1 LTADQYDEPMT
12 RVLVTG
18 GAGFIGSHTAKRL
31 KQSGLEP
38 VVLDDLSMGHEWAVK
53 FGPFVRGSVA
63 DSELVKHTI
72 REHEISAVIH
82 FAASTYVGESVQ
94 NPRKYVH
101 NNVFGTVS
109 LLDAM
114 LDAGVKR
121 IVFSSTA
128 ATYGNPQYSPL
139 DEAHP
144 NKPINPYGES
154 KYYLER
160 VMHSYEVAYGLQ
172 WAALRYFNAAGAD
185 PDGEL
190 GEVHNPESHLIPLCI
205 EAALGK
211 RRLSV
216 FGTDY
221 PTPDGTAVRD
231 YIHVFDLADAH
242 IKALSYLEAGGASG
256 AMNLG
261 SGQGFSVLEV
271 IRAVERVTGLPVPF
285 DNAPRRA
292 GDPPELVA
300 NPKKAKTALGWE
312 PQFPELERIVETA
325 WGFFK
330 NR

>member
-1 LTADQYDEPMT
+1 MMARMT
-12 RVLVTG
+12 KVLVTG

-31 KQSGLEP
+31 KQSGFEP
-38 VVLDDLSMGHEWAVK
+38 VVLDDLSMGHAWAAK
-53 FGPFVRGSVA
+53 FGAFVQGNIA
-63 DSELVKHTI
+63 DSELVKRTI
-72 REHEISAVIH
+72 LEHEISAVIH

-101 NNVFGTVS
+101 NNVFGTVT

-114 LDAGVKR
+114 LEAGVKR

-160 VMHSYEVAYGLQ
+160 VMDSYHVAYGLQ

-185 PDGEL
+185 PEGEL
-190 GEVHNPESHLIPLCI
+190 GEVHHPESHLIPLCI
-205 EAALGK
+205 EAAMGK
-211 RRLSV
+211 RRLQV

-221 PTPDGTAVRD
+221 PTPDGTAIRD

-242 IKALSYLEAGGASG
+242 IKALSYLESGGESG

-261 SGQGFSVLEV
+261 TGKGFSVLEV
-271 IRAVERVTGLPVPF
+271 IRAVERVTGLQVPF

-300 NPKKAKTALGWE
+300 NPAKAQSALSWT
-312 PQFPELERIVETA
+312 PQYIDLERIVETA
-325 WGFFK
+325 WTFFK
-330 NR
+330 HRG

>member
-1 LTADQYDEPMT
+1 MMARMT
-12 RVLVTG
+12 KVLVTG

-31 KQSGLEP
+31 KQSGFEP
-38 VVLDDLSMGHEWAVK
+38 VVLDDLSMGHAWAAK
-53 FGPFVRGSVA
+53 FGAFVQGNIA
-63 DSELVKHTI
+63 DSELVKRTI
-72 REHEISAVIH
+72 LEHEISAVIH

-101 NNVFGTVS
+101 NNVFGTVT

-114 LDAGVKR
+114 LEAGVKR

-160 VMHSYEVAYGLQ
+160 VMDSYHVAYGLQ

-185 PDGEL
+185 PEGEL
-190 GEVHNPESHLIPLCI
+190 GEVHHPESHLIPLCI
-205 EAALGK
+205 EAAMGK
-211 RRLSV
+211 RRLQV

-221 PTPDGTAVRD
+221 PTPDGTAIRD

-242 IKALSYLEAGGASG
+242 IKALSYLESGGESG

-261 SGQGFSVLEV
+261 TGKGFSVLEV
-271 IRAVERVTGLPVPF
+271 IQAVERVTGLQVPF

-300 NPKKAKTALGWE
+300 NPAKAQSALSWT
-312 PQFPELERIVETA
+312 PQYTDLERIVETA
-325 WGFFK
+325 WTFFK
-330 NR
+330 HRG

>member
-1 LTADQYDEPMT
+1 MMK
-12 RVLVTG
+12 VLVTG

-38 VVLDDLSMGHEWAVK
+38 VVLDDLSMGHAWAAK
-53 FGPFVRGSVA
+53 FGAFVQGNVA
-63 DSELVKHTI
+63 DAELVKHTI
-72 REHEISAVIH
+72 LEHEVSAVIH

-101 NNVFGTVS
+101 NNVFGTVK

-114 LDAGVKR
+114 LEAGVNR

-128 ATYGNPQYSPL
+128 ATYGNPEYSPL

-160 VMHSYEVAYGLQ
+160 VMHSYGVAYGLQ

-185 PDGEL
+185 PEGEL

-205 EAALGK
+205 EAAMGK
-211 RRLSV
+211 RRLQV

-221 PTPDGTAVRD
+221 PTPDGTAIRD

-242 IKALSYLEAGGASG
+242 IKALSYLEAGGESG

-261 SGQGFSVLEV
+261 SGKGFSVLEV
-271 IRAVERVTGLPVPF
+271 IRAVERVTGLSVPF
-285 DNAPRRA
+285 DHAPRRA

-300 NPKKAKTALGWE
+300 NPSKAQTALSWT
-312 PQFPELERIVETA
+312 PQYPDLERIVESA
-325 WGFFK
+325 WNFFR
-330 NR
+330 NRG